1 MWGMFLLCA
10 LHSAFLLTS
19 FWLDGSIRHHLPE
32 GQLALV
38 LVAIGW
44 WRQIIRL
51 SSLNG
56 EDACYAV
63 SVLLPGMIRL
73 TAFMCCCGGVGEMET
88 QSMYPQMEPASM
100 LLMQTEVIFR
110 LISRSCV
117 FKCPNDATC
126 TALEGVKTGCFS
138 GNEDFGT
145 WGSHR
150 SLSVIQ
156 LMLLGSKRAPPFVKS
171 LRSLS
176 FYLSADYVF
185 AN

>member
-19 FWLDGSIRHHLPE
+19 FWLDWSIRHHLPE

-56 EDACYAV
+56 EDARYAV

-73 TAFMCCCGGVGEMET
+73 TAFMCCCGSVGGMET
-88 QSMYPQMEPASM
+88 QSTYPRMEPASM
-100 LLMQTEVIFR
+100 SLMQTEVIFCS
-110 LISRSCV
+110 ISRGCV
-117 FKCPNDATC
+117 FKCQNDTTC
-126 TALEGVKTGCFS
+126 TALEGLKLAVSREMK
-138 GNEDFGT
+138 T
-145 WGSHR
+145 WGDGDNID
-150 SLSVIQ
+150 LS
-156 LMLLGSKRAPPFVKS
+156 P
-171 LRSLS
+171 
-176 FYLSADYVF
+176 
-185 AN
+185 